1 MKIKIKKLLS
11 SYYLQRNLRDISE
24 IIKYPFWNIKRK
36 SNVLP
41 DNHLYKKRRI
51 KNIQKKHNFQVFI
64 ETGTFYGQMI
74 KSVLPYFDKLISIEI
89 FEPLFLLNK
98 KAFKSKQ
105 NISLYLGDSSLVL
118 NSILNNNMKSILFWL
133 DGHYSGEGTG
143 KGDIVSPILNEIEI
157 IMSKNIE
164 KYCIIIDDLR
174 LFTNED
180 GYPSEESVINLV
192 KQRNPKIIIFRD
204 NDALVLLSV

>member
-1 MKIKIKKLLS
+1 MKEKIKRLLS
-11 SYYLQRNLRDISE
+11 SYYLQRELRNLNERLN
-24 IIKYPFWNIKRK
+24 YPFWKIKRK
-36 SNVLP
+36 TNVLP

-51 KNIQKKHNFQVFI
+51 ISMQKKHNFQVFI
-64 ETGTFYGQMI
+64 ETGTFYGQMV
-74 KSVLPYFDKLISIEI
+74 KSVIPYFDRVISIEI

-98 KAFKSKQ
+98 KAFKSNK
-105 NISLYLGDSSLVL
+105 NVSIHFGDSSVVL
-118 NSILNNNMKSILFWL
+118 NSILNTDMKSVLYWL

-143 KGDIVSPILNEIEI
+143 LGNIVSPILNEIEI

-180 GYPSEESVINLV
+180 GYPSEESVINIV
-192 KQRNPKIIIFRD
+192 KQKKPNITIFKD
-204 NDALVLLSV
+204 NDALILLSV